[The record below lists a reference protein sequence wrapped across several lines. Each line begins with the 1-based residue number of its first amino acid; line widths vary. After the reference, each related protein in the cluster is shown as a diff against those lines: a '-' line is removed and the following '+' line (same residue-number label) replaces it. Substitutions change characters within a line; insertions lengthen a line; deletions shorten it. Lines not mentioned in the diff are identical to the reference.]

1 MKVVMVGEGDI
12 LLNMHLNICT
22 TDILVRGFQ
31 VT

>member
-1 MKVVMVGEGDI
+1 MKVVTVGDV
-12 LLNMHLNICT
+12 LLNMHLNLNT